1 MNEADFLEV
10 ARQGILVTLQVAA
23 PLMIVSL
30 VTGVL
35 VSLFQA
41 MTSIQEPTLTFVPK
55 ILVMFLSLLIL
66 LPFMMSSLQTF
77 TQSIMDRIIGLS

>member
-66 LPFMMSSLQTF
+66 LPYMLSSLQTF